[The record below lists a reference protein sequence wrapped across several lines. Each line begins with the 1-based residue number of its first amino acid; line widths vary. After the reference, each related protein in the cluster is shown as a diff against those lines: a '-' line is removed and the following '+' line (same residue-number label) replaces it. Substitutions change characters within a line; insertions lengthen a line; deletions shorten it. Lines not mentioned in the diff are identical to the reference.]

1 VLKLSSNLIG
11 VAYKGD
17 AKQKAYHKTP
27 HSFVV
32 VVVVAVIY
40 ILQIFWCKHIVE

>member
-1 VLKLSSNLIG
+1 MLKLSPNLIG

-17 AKQKAYHKTP
+17 AKRKAYHKTP

-32 VVVVAVIY
+32 VVAVIY
-40 ILQIFWCKHIVE
+40 ILQIFCCKHIVE

>member
-1 VLKLSSNLIG
+1 VLKLSPNLIG

-17 AKQKAYHKTP
+17 AKRKAYHKTP

-32 VVVVAVIY
+32 VVVAVIY
-40 ILQIFWCKHIVE
+40 ILQIFCCKHIVE